1 MINISALVKDL
12 APSQNSF
19 YLIKSFN
26 SMIKN
31 TDISTSVFFHRQAAP
46 PVRTLFSCRST
57 YCLSSYHGKVISTSL
72 EETQT
77 SLKASNNSDKFY
89 YVWDLEWLHNPVNFG
104 TVMDIMR
111 DDRLKIIA
119 RSESHAG
126 GIENFSNKDVVGI
139 VEDWNTEQ
147 LLELVTK

>member
-1 MINISALVKDL
+1 MINVSALVKDL
-12 APSQNSF
+12 APSQNTF
-19 YLIKSFN
+19 YLIKAFN

-31 TDISTSVFFHRQAAP
+31 TDISTSVFFHRQAVP

-104 TVMDIMR
+104 TVIKIMR
-111 DDRLKIIA
+111 DSRLKIIA
-119 RSESHAG
+119 RSKSHAEV
-126 GIENFSNKDVVGI
+126 IENFSNKEVIGI
-139 VEDWNTEQ
+139 VDNWDMNKI
-147 LLELVTK
+147 LEITK

>member
-1 MINISALVKDL
+1 M
-12 APSQNSF
+12 
-19 YLIKSFN
+19 
-26 SMIKN
+26 
-31 TDISTSVFFHRQAAP
+31 
-46 PVRTLFSCRST
+46 
-57 YCLSSYHGKVISTSL
+57 SSYHGKVISTSL

-111 DDRLKIIA
+111 DSRLKIIA
-119 RSESHAG
+119 RSKSHADV
-126 GIENFSNKDVVGI
+126 IENFSNKEVIGI

-147 LLELVTK
+147 LLELVTE